1 MAAQLKAAACLGE
14 DQPIRAFA
22 AIGPEWSYHWP
33 DLFLEVLSEIEVG
46 EPEEA
51 EDDDERGALGRVLS
65 AAGKLLLRQTNPS
78 EAKLRFEQADKF
90 FSNFQR
96 EPSSFARVQHAD
108 VLLRLHRSADAAT
121 VLDAVPAAK
130 RDPFWQLRRA
140 ETHLELGELAPAR
153 ACIDAGLAIPQ
164 TEYRATF
171 LSIKSDIQHRA
182 GEPQHFDTLTEA
194 IACCESPLYT
204 AELTDKLALR
214 IAGASAS

>member
-1 MAAQLKAAACLGE
+1 M
-14 DQPIRAFA
+14 
-22 AIGPEWSYHWP
+22 
-33 DLFLEVLSEIEVG
+33 
-46 EPEEA
+46 
-51 EDDDERGALGRVLS
+51 
-65 AAGKLLLRQTNPS
+65 
-78 EAKLRFEQADKF
+78 
-90 FSNFQR
+90 
-96 EPSSFARVQHAD
+96 QHAD